1 MKWSIA
7 SVAAAGEAA
16 TDAVADAGEHHFPS
30 VALAFTP
37 GGKKRHFG
45 KPYVFPSRGLMS
57 IHERTPI

>member
-30 VALAFTP
+30 VALAFTL
-37 GGKKRHFG
+37 KEEKAHFG
-45 KPYVFPSRGLMS
+45 VLYVFPNRGLMS